1 MSEVV
6 TIKRFLKIIAPA
18 IVMLMLSISAS
29 AYNIV
34 DLPEDMT
41 LSDAMGIFNVSD
53 ITRVTV
59 SDVADEKYIELTH
72 DEIYDFYYMAQDMT
86 VYRTVNPTP
95 FRGIAVNIYTA
106 DDVKSYYL
114 NSGIQLGLYGAENYI
129 CYKLGNEDTQKI
141 LYLDSFYKDEPNKL
155 SGETIHRATTYDF
168 LKLPQA
174 PWAQTFAKEAAA
186 NSLLPYEFTSIY
198 GNNISREQFCILL
211 GNMSAVK
218 ENYASLEM
226 YMQDKGK
233 AYLRNTFADCEGVDV
248 SVDILHALG
257 IVNGKD
263 EYHFDPHGTI
273 TREEAATLLCNV
285 AGLYMWTGITTDLTY
300 ADRWSVSPWAKFFV
314 TWVNEY
320 NIMTG
325 ITETEFAPQNTY
337 TVEQA
342 VATVIRLYN
351 LVK

>member
-1 MSEVV
+1 MSEVI
-6 TIKRFLKIIAPA
+6 TIKRFLKIIAPV
-18 IVMLMLSISAS
+18 IFMLILSAS
-29 AYNIV
+29 AGAYNIV
-34 DLPEDMT
+34 DLPENMT

-95 FRGIAVNIYTA
+95 FRGVAVNIYTA

-114 NSGIQLGLYGAENYI
+114 NSGIQLGLYGEKNYI
-129 CYKLGNEDTQKI
+129 CYKLGNEDTQKV
-141 LYLDSFYKDEPNKL
+141 LYLDSFYKDEQNKA
-155 SGETIHRATTYDF
+155 SGETIHRSTTYDF

-174 PWAQTFAKEAAA
+174 QWAQSFAKEAAA

-198 GNNISREQFCILL
+198 SNNISREQFCILL
-211 GNMSAVK
+211 GNMIAVK

-226 YMQDKGK
+226 YMQDKGE
-233 AYLRNTFADCEGVDV
+233 AYLRNTFTDCEGVDV

-257 IVNGKD
+257 IVNGKG
-263 EYHFDPHGTI
+263 ENRFDPYGTI
-273 TREEAATLLCNV
+273 TREEAATLLCNA
-285 AGLYMWTGITTDLTY
+285 AGLYMWTGVTTSLSY
-300 ADRWSVSPWAKFFV
+300 ADSYRISPWAEFFV
-314 TWVNEY
+314 KWVNEY

-325 ITETEFAPQNTY
+325 ITATEFAPQDTY

-342 VATVIRLYN
+342 VVTVVRLYN